1 MTASTPRP
9 APAPE
14 GMVRRAA
21 AEAAGTATLC
31 AFGFGGATAA
41 AQTGGGLLLVA
52 FAWGLGLA
60 VAIYA
65 FAGSSGAHLNPT
77 VTLVLAARGA
87 FAWRDVPAYLAAQT
101 IGATAAAG
109 LVAAAYGSAATDAGL
124 GASRLGAGIGVT
136 QGLLAETL
144 AGFFLLL
151 AVAAMAVDHRAPQGL
166 AGAGI
171 GVTLAAVILM
181 LGPVAGA
188 SINAARTFAP
198 ELILALTGSP
208 SSWANLWLY
217 LAGPVLGGLAAV
229 VLYDWLHRSVN
240 RPQPRARQPLPGQRD
255 RHSLR
260 APAEPPGS
268 PV

>member
-1 MTASTPRP
+1 MTASTQQTSP
-9 APAPE
+9 ATE
-14 GMVRRAA
+14 GIVRRGA

-41 AQTGGGLLLVA
+41 AETGGGLLLVA
-52 FAWGLGLA
+52 LAWGLGLA

-87 FAWRDVPAYLAAQT
+87 FAWRDVPAYLTAQV
-101 IGATAAAG
+101 IGATAAG
-109 LVAAAYGSAATDAGL
+109 LVVAAAYGSAATDAGL
-124 GASRLGAGIGVT
+124 GAARLGTDVSVA

-144 AGFFLLL
+144 AGFFLLI
-151 AVAAMAVDHRAPQGL
+151 AVAAMAVDHRAPKGL

-188 SINAARTFAP
+188 SINAARTFGP
-198 ELILALTGSP
+198 ELVLALTGNP
-208 SSWANLWLY
+208 SSWTNLWLY
-217 LAGPVLGGLAAV
+217 LVGPVLGGLAAV
-229 VLYDWLHRSVN
+229 VLYDWLHRSAN
-240 RPQPRARQPLPGQRD
+240 RQRPDGRQTLPGQREQQ
-255 RHSLR
+255 SLR
-260 APAEPPGS
+260 APAEPPAS
-268 PV
+268 PI